1 MAIPIVQFRKILY
14 DAIVS
19 SAASLGI
26 TINPLI
32 WISVPG
38 DLSQTD
44 WKLLMTDAVAT
55 GMGFQSQLNDSFV
68 LDVEGIV
75 LTNPPQNQAWF
86 RQKMLEFQFNS
97 TTPQIPVLTN
107 DTYTNDRT
115 GNKVSILAIIW
126 DLNINYQ
133 IIKYCTVKYGVS
145 NCLIKVAAQVSNLP
159 ADLETT
165 YPGSL
170 AAVKSYIN
178 MVASPGITYVVTSGV
193 SDWLFIQVDVY
204 YKGSYSA
211 TIFNSVSSAITGYLN
226 GISYDGLFKLSS
238 LETAILNVTGV
249 DDLEF
254 INVALRP
261 DFNTFDGGATSTFGT
276 TLQQFL
282 VSDTDQLGR
291 NYNPASGYIAI
302 ENGTS
307 TGTPSPVPNSQLGD
321 FRVGSSGIL
330 NLNCIAI

>member
-1 MAIPIVQFRKILY
+1 MARSVSQIYSSLCDFLVAAGASVGV
-14 DAIVS
+14 AITP
-19 SAASLGI
+19 SL
-26 TINPLI
+26 
-32 WISVPG
+32 W
-38 DLSQTD
+38 SQTD
-44 WKLLMTDAVAT
+44 YKRLTLSAISD
-55 GMGFQSQLNDSFV
+55 GIGFEEQLNDAFISE
-68 LDVEGIV
+68 VEGIV

-86 RQKMLEFQFNS
+86 RQKMFEFQFNS
-97 TTPQIPVLTN
+97 TTPQIPQITLDV
-107 DTYTNDRT
+107 YTNDRT
-115 GNKVSILAIIW
+115 GNKISILAIIW
-126 DLNINYQ
+126 NLNVNYQ

-145 NCLIKVAAQVSNLP
+145 NCLIKVAAQSNNLP
-159 ADLETT
+159 VDLETA

-170 AAVKSYIN
+170 AAVKSFIN
-178 MVASPGITYVVTSGV
+178 MVASPGITYVVTSGI
-193 SDWLFIQVDVY
+193 SDWLFLQVDVY

-211 TIFNSVSSAITGYLN
+211 TIFNDVSSAITTFLN

-261 DFNTFDGGATSTFGT
+261 DYNSFDGGVTSTFGT
-276 TLQQFL
+276 SLQQYL
-282 VSDTDQLGR
+282 VSSTDQLGR
-291 NYNPASGYIAI
+291 NYNPASGYIAV